1 MRNTTCKLE
10 KYIYLQQTGNRGS
23 FDDAGVY
30 FEELIPFTNYTIIF
44 QRNTQEPQKTN
55 FQTAVGGKLL

>member
-30 FEELIPFTNYTIIF
+30 FDELDPFTNYTIIF
-44 QRNTQEPQKTN
+44 QCNIQEHQKKQ
-55 FQTAVGGKLL
+55 FQTAEGGKLH